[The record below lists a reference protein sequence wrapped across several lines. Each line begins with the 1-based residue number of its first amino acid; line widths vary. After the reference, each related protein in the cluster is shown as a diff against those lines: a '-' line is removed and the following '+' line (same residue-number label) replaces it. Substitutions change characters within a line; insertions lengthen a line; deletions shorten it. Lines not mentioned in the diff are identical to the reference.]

1 MRGISIQDLHTV
13 LKKDPV
19 PFAIETFC
27 FKEQI
32 AFIQDPAPFKTA
44 VCSRRSGK
52 TVSCAADLIATA
64 LRNPNRVCVYIT
76 LSRRNAK
83 QIVWNDM
90 LQINRTF
97 NLKGEANQSELF
109 LKFPNGSTIYLSGAK
124 HKAEIENF
132 RGLAITKCYIDE
144 CFHAET
150 LIDTPDGPQKI
161 SALQVG
167 HLVNNA
173 KGTGEI
179 LSISR
184 KQIANRIDLGYGGK
198 IITCSL
204 NHPFFTSHG
213 WIDAGHLREGDLLAA
228 QSFSMFTL
236 QLSDPK
242 SLLWKSSYSAFLF
255 DQMFKKMGTRENENS
270 QPHAFGQSHEAG
282 KSSQESESI
291 SQKDGVA
298 SFGAP
303 REWSWA
309 NRPRETDSSRTSR
322 SQMESCHRDQG
333 PKEDR
338 LSSQLQSGSGLCS
351 CQTCDRSGWEQS
363 QSSFEKDIRSKERS
377 KAHFTRV
384 DSTQIYQSGSDGTSE
399 KDYFYDLEVSGHP
412 SYSVNGVLVHNCQS
426 FKHHIEELIDDVI
439 SKALFDY
446 NGTLCLIGTPGPIP
460 MGYFYDCAHSDQWA
474 KHSWTMFENPYLLI
488 KSGKT
493 PKELLERELKRK
505 GITSQDAT
513 IQRECFAQWVIDI
526 NALVFRYDPIRNGHS
541 REMGVLPR
549 WEYVVGVDLGYEDS
563 DAIAVIG
570 WDPTVKHAYLV
581 SEHVRAKQGISEL
594 ALQLESIIKEYDPL
608 RIVMDTGGLG
618 KKIAEE
624 IQKRY
629 SLPIKAAEKVRKFE
643 YIELLNDALRTG
655 RFFARPSGPF
665 ASDTALVEWEKNI
678 ENPEKLKI
686 SERFHSDIADAVLYA
701 FRESLHWLSE
711 AEPIKIKKGSPE
723 WMQEQIDRMEEVALQ
738 QLENKN
744 EHEIWGDLEQ
754 HDY

>member
-52 TVSCAADLIATA
+52 TVSCAADLIDTA

-83 QIVWNDM
+83 QIVWNDL

-97 NLKGEANQSELF
+97 NLKGEPNQSELH
-109 LKFPNGSTIYLSGAK
+109 LKFPNGSVIYLSGAK

-144 CFHAET
+144 
-150 LIDTPDGPQKI
+150 
-161 SALQVG
+161 
-167 HLVNNA
+167 
-173 KGTGEI
+173 
-179 LSISR
+179 
-184 KQIANRIDLGYGGK
+184 
-198 IITCSL
+198 
-204 NHPFFTSHG
+204 
-213 WIDAGHLREGDLLAA
+213 A
-228 QSFSMFTL
+228 Q
-236 QLSDPK
+236 
-242 SLLWKSSYSAFLF
+242 A
-255 DQMFKKMGTRENENS
+255 
-270 QPHAFGQSHEAG
+270 
-282 KSSQESESI
+282 
-291 SQKDGVA
+291 
-298 SFGAP
+298 
-303 REWSWA
+303 
-309 NRPRETDSSRTSR
+309 
-322 SQMESCHRDQG
+322 
-333 PKEDR
+333 
-338 LSSQLQSGSGLCS
+338 
-351 CQTCDRSGWEQS
+351 
-363 QSSFEKDIRSKERS
+363 
-377 KAHFTRV
+377 
-384 DSTQIYQSGSDGTSE
+384 
-399 KDYFYDLEVSGHP
+399 
-412 SYSVNGVLVHNCQS
+412 

-643 YIELLNDALRTG
+643 YIELLNDALRTQ